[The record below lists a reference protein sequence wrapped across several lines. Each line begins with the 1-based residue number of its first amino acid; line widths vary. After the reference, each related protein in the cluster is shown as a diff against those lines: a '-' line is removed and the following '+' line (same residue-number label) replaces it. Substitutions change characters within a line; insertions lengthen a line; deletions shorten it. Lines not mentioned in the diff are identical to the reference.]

1 MENFKT
7 ERETTC
13 LSYGLEHHSTPKKKK
28 IYDEDIK
35 RSLII

>member
-7 ERETTC
+7 ARETTC
-13 LSYGLEHHSTPKKKK
+13 LSYGLEHHSTPPKKKN

-35 RSLII
+35 DH